1 MHGLAQALY
10 LLAEVDEADNGLVKV
25 ITHSSTSPARNT
37 GPRPSL
43 ANTSIMAWTVLL
55 HTCQKKP
62 TVGMLSQN
70 RGFKESLKI
79 IVFQLPCHGQGQ
91 LPPDEIAQGSIQP
104 GTEHS
109 QG

>member
-1 MHGLAQALY
+1 MDWHRHLY

-43 ANTSIMAWTVLL
+43 ANTSIMVWTILL

-70 RGFKESLKI
+70 HSFKESLNGLGWKS
-79 IVFQLPCHGQGQ
+79 P
-91 LPPDEIAQGSIQP
+91 
-104 GTEHS
+104 
-109 QG
+109 